1 MDQQLRIISD
11 LAFDTLDEDGSGQL
25 DEEEIAQIIKEVA
38 KSMQVDSPTS
48 EDITTILMELDEDF
62 DGQVSKDEFN
72 CLINLVIGKMI

>member
-1 MDQQLRIISD
+1 
-11 LAFDTLDEDGSGQL
+11 
-25 DEEEIAQIIKEVA
+25 
-38 KSMQVDSPTS
+38 MQVDSPTS

>member
-11 LAFDTLDEDGSGQL
+11 LAFETLDEDGSGQL

-38 KSMQVDSPTS
+38 KSMQVESPTS